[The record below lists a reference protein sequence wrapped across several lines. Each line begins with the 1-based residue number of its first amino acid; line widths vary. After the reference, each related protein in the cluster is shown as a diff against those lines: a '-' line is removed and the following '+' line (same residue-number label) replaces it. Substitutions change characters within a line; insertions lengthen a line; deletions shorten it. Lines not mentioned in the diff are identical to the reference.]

1 MNNIIEKISN
11 GPVPEHIA
19 IIMDGNGRWAKK
31 KLKER
36 SFGHR
41 AGVEAIENAINACKS
56 IGVKFLTVYAFSTEN
71 WNRPKAEVSVLMKLL
86 VEYLKKETRRL
97 GEKGIRLNGVG
108 DFSEL
113 PDFARSELVKSIEAT
128 KENDELVL
136 SLALSYGSRSDI
148 KAALLKI
155 IEEYE
160 NGNIQK
166 NDIDDMFLGKYLST
180 SVLPDPDL
188 LIRTGGE
195 KRLSNF
201 LLWESAYT
209 EFYFTDIFWPDF
221 KEEILYEAVLD
232 YQNRER
238 RFGGLK

>member
-1 MNNIIEKISN
+1 M
-11 GPVPEHIA
+11 
-19 IIMDGNGRWAKK
+19 
-31 KLKER
+31 
-36 SFGHR
+36 
-41 AGVEAIENAINACKS
+41 
-56 IGVKFLTVYAFSTEN
+56 YAFSTEN

>member
-1 MNNIIEKISN
+1 MSSSLSEISKARI
-11 GPVPEHIA
+11 PKHIA

-31 KLKER
+31 QMKER

-41 AGVEAIENAINACKS
+41 AGVEAIENAINACKN
-56 IGVKFLTVYAFSTEN
+56 IGTKYLTVYAFSTEN
-71 WNRPKAEVSVLMKLL
+71 WNRPKTEVTILMKLL
-86 VEYLKKETRRL
+86 VEYLKKETSRL
-97 GEKGIRLNGVG
+97 HSKGIRLNALG
-108 DFSEL
+108 DITKL
-113 PDFARSELVKSIEAT
+113 PEFARKELVKSMEQT
-128 KENDELVL
+128 KDNEELVL
-136 SLALSYGSRSDI
+136 SLALSYGSRNDIKDALVRILGDYESGKIKKSDI
-148 KAALLKI
+148 D
-155 IEEYE
+155 EF
-160 NGNIQK
+160 
-166 NDIDDMFLGKYLST
+166 FLGRYLT
-180 SVLPDPDL
+180 TNEIPDPDL

-221 KEEILYEAVLD
+221 KEESLYDAVLD